1 MRYLWLLM
9 VVGLLGGWHW
19 WTYDRPVTRGSGV
32 VVAGEPEQRALD
44 APRQWN
50 SRGYT
55 FIARARYDIT
65 SRILRRENYHVD
77 GGANI
82 APLDLAVG
90 WGPMSD
96 SAVLSKLS
104 ITQGNRFY
112 FWTTP
117 EFPIPR
123 RDTEIHSANM
133 HLIPA
138 TDAIERRIE
147 AARVGQVVKLSGYL
161 VDVRGDDGWSIS
173 TSMTREDTGAGA
185 CEVIWVEEFE

>member
-9 VVGLLGGWHW
+9 VVGFLGGWHW
-19 WTYDRPVTRGSGV
+19 WTYERPVTRGSGV

-50 SRGYT
+50 ARGYT

-96 SAVLSKLS
+96 STVLDSLE
-104 ITQGNRFY
+104 ITQMGRS
-112 FWTTP
+112 TGSRST
-117 EFPIPR
+117 EARCRCPR
-123 RDTEIHSANM
+123 RSSSPM
-133 HLIPA
+133 P
-138 TDAIERRIE
+138 RRC
-147 AARVGQVVKLSGYL
+147 
-161 VDVRGDDGWSIS
+161 
-173 TSMTREDTGAGA
+173 T
-185 CEVIWVEEFE
+185 